1 MATQKMQVM
10 RKVSLLGRAAVASLC
25 LASASLCSASICN
38 YPATAITNGNP
49 VYTYNIT
56 YSPVV
61 AGTIKVE
68 YFTQLACDPYVTYT
82 WDTLKGPYTVSVLQG
97 SPVYVRITVT
107 ADHSVQPTV
116 PSNIAVYYFA
126 PPKAPAVVVPAA
138 PTGFKVL

>member
-1 MATQKMQVM
+1 MQAL
-10 RKVSLLGRAAVASLC
+10 KALLLLVWLLRTAAAVAGTC
-25 LASASLCSASICN
+25 D
-38 YPATAITNGNP
+38 YPSTAITNGNP

-68 YFTQLACDPYVTYT
+68 YFTQLACNPYATYT

>member
-1 MATQKMQVM
+1 MLSWQ
-10 RKVSLLGRAAVASLC
+10 SH
-25 LASASLCSASICN
+25 ASICD
-38 YPATAITNGNP
+38 YPSTAITNGNP

-68 YFTQLACDPYVTYT
+68 YFTQLACNPYATYT